1 MAGAA
6 LRSAREKYYRAE
18 PLGIDLRETIEA
30 ARKEHR
36 ETIQSRSVRSSA
48 AIGRLGQGV
57 KAPELDG
64 VLNEPAWKEP
74 PQMTFVS
81 ILSDPDQR
89 PSAKTWAQ
97 ATYDD
102 SFLYLGYRCEEPHV
116 ESLKSRGQRD
126 GDVWAGDGVELF
138 ISIEQDP
145 DHNRHFIVDS
155 QNKKW
160 DGTATDPK
168 WNGKWRSAAKVGPGE
183 WSVEMAIPWDEI
195 GGRPAPGAKR
205 RVNLCRHRPAQQP
218 TEYSSWSPV
227 LKSFLEFDRFGTWTF
242 GE

>member
-6 LRSAREKYYRAE
+6 LRSAREKYYLAE
-18 PLGIDLRETIEA
+18 PLGIDLKKIIEVAERKHSETIEA
-30 ARKEHR
+30 
-36 ETIQSRSVRSSA
+36 RSKRSSA

-57 KAPELDG
+57 SAPELDG
-64 VLNEPAWKEP
+64 VLNDAAWKESQP
-74 PQMTFVS
+74 MTFVS
-81 ILSDPDQR
+81 ILSNPDLS

-102 SFLYLGYRCEEPHV
+102 SFLYVAYRCEEPHV

-126 GDVWAGDGVELF
+126 GDVWAGDGVELL

-168 WNGKWRSAAKVGPGE
+168 WDGEWRSAAKVGCDE
-183 WSVEMAIPWDEI
+183 WAVEMAIPWDEI
-195 GGRPAPGAKR
+195 GGRPQPGSKR
-205 RVNLCRHRPAQQP
+205 RVNMCRHRPARQP